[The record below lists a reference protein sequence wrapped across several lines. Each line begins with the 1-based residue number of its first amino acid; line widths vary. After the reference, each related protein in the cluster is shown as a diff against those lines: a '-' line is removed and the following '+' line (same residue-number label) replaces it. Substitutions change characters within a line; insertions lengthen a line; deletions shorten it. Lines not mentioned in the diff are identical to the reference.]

1 MLAVALDLWNAAL
14 LTDNQVVASAVLAAS
29 PRSHPGHWLLHPI
42 IAEVQDIKQA
52 KSYSVIKI
60 GRQTNK
66 IADALAKRATIP
78 TSCFFSCQ
86 ALAHSPTCNIK
97 RVLETFVWGNMI
109 PISVTCLCNE
119 SFKFSKKP
127 SLMPYGFYHVHCA
140 PCKKLMPSARN
151 GEWLKVDKEP
161 LS

>member
-14 LTDNQVVASAVLAAS
+14 LTDNQVVASAVLAGS

-97 RVLETFVWGNMI
+97 HVLENFDWGNMI
-109 PISVTCLCNE
+109 P
-119 SFKFSKKP
+119 
-127 SLMPYGFYHVHCA
+127 SL
-140 PCKKLMPSARN
+140 
-151 GEWLKVDKEP
+151 
-161 LS
+161 